1 MRIVSWN
8 VNGLRACVKKGLLDF
23 VAQDAPDILC
33 LQETRLKVEQVPPA
47 VHELEGYSSWWHPA
61 VRPGYSG
68 VGMLSRV
75 EPVSVSLGFG
85 EERFSDEGRTLVAD
99 FGSFLLVNGYFPNG
113 GKGPER
119 LAYKLDYYEALL
131 DWVEQRRAEG
141 RSVVITGDLNTAHME
156 RDLARPKQ
164 NRKVS
169 GFMDCERE
177 WMDRYTG
184 SGLVDT
190 FRLFEE
196 DNGHYTWWSQRFGV
210 RERNVGWR
218 IDYFLV
224 SEDLKPRVSGASIL
238 PDVMGSDHCPIVL
251 ELDES

>member
-23 VAQDAPDILC
+23 VAEDAPDILC
-33 LQETRLKVEQVPPA
+33 LQETRLKLEQVPAA

-61 VRPGYSG
+61 ERPGYSG

-75 EPVSVSLGFG
+75 EPVTVSLGFG
-85 EERFSDEGRTLVAD
+85 VKRFSDEGRTLVAD

-131 DWVEQRRAEG
+131 DWVGERRAEG
-141 RSVVITGDLNTAHME
+141 RSVVVTGDLNTAHME

-169 GFMDCERE
+169 GFMDCERD
-177 WMDRYTG
+177 WMDRYAD

-196 DNGHYTWWSQRFGV
+196 GGGHYTWWSQRFGV

-224 SEDLKPRVSGASIL
+224 SEDLAPRVSGASIL
-238 PDVMGSDHCPIVL
+238 SNVMGSDHCPIVL
-251 ELDES
+251 ELDGT

>member
-8 VNGLRACVKKGLLDF
+8 VNGLRACVKKGFLDF
-23 VAQDAPDILC
+23 VAEDAPDILC

-47 VHELEGYSSWWHPA
+47 VTALEGYSAWWHPA

-68 VGMLSRV
+68 VGMLSRI
-75 EPVSVSLGFG
+75 EPQSVSLGFG
-85 EERFSDEGRTLVAD
+85 PKRFSDEGRTLVAD

-131 DWVEQRRAEG
+131 DWVGERRSEG

-177 WMDRYTG
+177 WMDRYTEA
-184 SGLVDT
+184 GLVDT

-224 SEDLKPRVSGASIL
+224 SDDMTSRVQEAAIL
-238 PDVMGSDHCPIVL
+238 PNVMGSDHCPIVL
-251 ELDES
+251 GLDEG